1 MDEKNF
7 DVVKVMIPE
16 SDNAFIFDVVDNT
29 KISSACY
36 LLLQKDNQV
45 FVNKIIDLMSLI
57 CNEQIDSK
65 AINNDEFNIFM
76 ELLNKWMNLGYSYS
90 KILINQFDN
99 NNNIIMGQVSE
110 QDYELIRSFAQ
121 LGSTPFTNKKN
132 IRI

>member
-29 KISSACY
+29 KISSSCY
-36 LLLQKDNQV
+36 LLLHKDNQV

-76 ELLNKWMNLGYSYS
+76 ELLNKWMNSDYSYS
-90 KILINQFDN
+90 KIPINQLDN
-99 NNNIIMGQVSE
+99 HNIMERVSE

-121 LGSTPFTNKKN
+121 FGSTPFTNKKS